1 MERTVRTC
9 RSSYDRLFKIKPPGK
24 LMKGVIFHQDN
35 SPEYKT
41 LVSMATLR
49 DYGFELLD
57 QSHYSLDLFII
68 CFPTWTDTWLWT
80 SIVVMMTSFLLD
92 EQFFLTVGLARKNS
106 VINKEVLKFMN
117 EKFQF
122 YQHSFIVC
130 LCTFQSTIV
139 YCSTTRRL
147 GV

>member
-1 MERTVRTC
+1 
-9 RSSYDRLFKIKPPGK
+9 
-24 LMKGVIFHQDN
+24 MKGVIFHQDN

-117 EKFQF
+117 EKF
-122 YQHSFIVC
+122 HSSI
-130 LCTFQSTIV
+130 STH
-139 YCSTTRRL
+139 S
-147 GV
+147 